1 MINMRTIIIVF
12 VFSFLISNLLNS
24 QKVEKEKN
32 FEKNELNK
40 VEYLNK
46 DIKDKFEKA
55 LKENPDGKIESIGD
69 DKVISVKE
77 YWFEAIK
84 GREARFD
91 TLYSFNNKVHF
102 QVETVGKKGVFTS
115 NCYFFFNDSTP
126 HSYTEI
132 ELVQDKGKKKNST
145 QIFSITDGTCKC
157 SITLVNINK
166 MNFRIT
172 DTIPEMN
179 KSKELTNDK
188 AKEELNKGTIT
199 KTGDLKVI
207 AGYNCDEYSF
217 EDSEGTFRG
226 KLWISND
233 INLKTSIDPISK
245 TELSAFTGYS
255 ALEGGVIIAMESKD
269 EKEGVATK
277 SEVKG
282 IDFNIV
288 HLVPAN
294 EFFNPKTGINI
305 ITQLLRTYKCQSGM
319 DITVELL
326 KVNK

>member
-1 MINMRTIIIVF
+1 MINMRTKIIVF
-12 VFSFLISNLLNS
+12 VFSLLISNLLNS

-32 FEKNELNK
+32 IEKNELIRI
-40 VEYLNK
+40 ESLNK

-77 YWFEAIK
+77 YWFEVIK
-84 GREARFD
+84 WREARFD
-91 TLYSFNNKVHF
+91 TSYSFNNKVHI
-102 QVETVGKKGVFTS
+102 QTETVGKKGVFTS

-132 ELVQDKGKKKNST
+132 EIVQDKGKKPNST
-145 QIFSITDGTCKC
+145 QILSIADGTCKC
-157 SITLVNINK
+157 SITLVNMNK
-166 MNFRIT
+166 MNFRLT
-172 DTIPEMN
+172 DTIPDMN
-179 KSKELTNDK
+179 KSKELTSEK
-188 AKEELNKGTIT
+188 AKEKLNKGTIT
-199 KTGDLKVI
+199 KTGDSKVI

-217 EDSEGTFRG
+217 EDNEEKYQG
-226 KLWISND
+226 KLWISID

-245 TELSAFTGYS
+245 TKLSAYTGYS
-255 ALEGGVIIAMESKD
+255 TLEGGVIIAMESND
-269 EKEGVATK
+269 EKEGIATK

-282 IDFNIV
+282 IDFNIGRV
-288 HLVPAN
+288 VPAN

-319 DITVELL
+319 EITVELP
-326 KVNK
+326 KINK